1 MSMNKR
7 ERILERRKIF
17 KQELLRPLAALMYY
31 EVKLKAMRVERGEK
45 ISYSESS
52 MLETLTSESNSFH
65 EFLQSHEYTHLIKVA
80 PLLEEKHLAIRAAI
94 RGLRELYESALEKP
108 DLFEVLPK
116 AINRIREIIKEF
128 DAFEK
133 RN

>member
-1 MSMNKR
+1 MKKR

-31 EVKLKAMRVERGEK
+31 ELKVRAGRVEGGEVLTRF
-45 ISYSESS
+45 EAAL
-52 MLETLTSESNSFH
+52 LERLTTESNSFH
-65 EFLQSHEYTHLIKVA
+65 DFLQSHEYAHLIKVA
-80 PLLEEKHLAIRAAI
+80 PLLEERHARIRKSI
-94 RGLRELYESALEKP
+94 HELRKYYESAQEKP
-108 DLFEVLPK
+108 DLFDGLPK
-116 AINRIREIIKEF
+116 AINRIKGVIADF